1 MVSVLPAKI
10 SPWQAIG
17 QSMTELGKN
26 TPDLLERR
34 YQRGQL
40 QNSLDEIK
48 NLAGTEGTKPL
59 DLILSA
65 MKAGAGIPGSE
76 RYLGQ
81 LIPELAKFAQAGAS
95 QNIPVAGEQQ
105 GRSRETMQQVQGNQ
119 QPLPNF
125 LNQPEQS
132 SQFFPTNLGPQGGP
146 GNLPRQATTGEI
158 RSIPN
163 RSEQISQARD
173 LSKQSTDAGIPL
185 TVPQALEQVKAQIEE
200 DKVHNDLVEKERQQ
214 RVTSQKEYGQ
224 RAADEL
230 LKKYPEATSEQ
241 QAIFQKY
248 GEQEAAKGKSESD
261 INRSIAKKAE
271 QFKNSIVNVKKS
283 ASAPRLQ
290 NKLQRAFEGTYK
302 DVEQASKDLRSHLQ
316 PILDLGLYDTARNLL
331 TDLGYYPEERE
342 AIINPLSEHE
352 KVVLNKVP
360 EAVRKQKPVYG
371 APATLYPRYDYAP
384 DQLQN
389 IQQGLQDLKNA
400 DPNFSLVLSR
410 KAFEDKGYDWRM
422 FKDAFNQ
429 LEEQGFELTDDQKI
443 QKINLDTPP
452 LNDIQRVLQ
461 GINIIGR

>member
-1 MVSVLPAKI
+1 MVSVLPTKR
-10 SPWQAIG
+10 SPFQLIG
-17 QSMTELGKN
+17 QAMTDLGKN
-26 TPDLLERR
+26 TPELLERR

-48 NLAGTEGTKPL
+48 NLSQQPGTKPL

-95 QNIPVAGEQQ
+95 QNVPLPGENRNREPMQPTQSAQQ
-105 GRSRETMQQVQGNQ
+105 
-119 QPLPNF
+119 LPNF
-125 LNQPEQS
+125 LNQSEQP

-146 GNLPRQATTGEI
+146 GNLPRPATTGEI
-158 RSIPN
+158 RPIPN
-163 RSEQISQARD
+163 RSEQISMAKQ
-173 LSKQSTDAGIPL
+173 LSEESTAAGIPL
-185 TVPQALEQVKAQIEE
+185 TVPQALEQVKQQIED
-200 DKVHNDLVEKERQQ
+200 DKINNELVEKERQQ

-224 RAADEL
+224 RAAEEL
-230 LKKYPEATSEQ
+230 LKQYPEATSEQ

-271 QFKNSIVNVKKS
+271 QFKNSIANVKKS
-283 ASAPRLQ
+283 LSAPRLQ
-290 NKLQRAFEGTYK
+290 NKLQRAFEGTYR
-302 DVEQASKDLRSHLQ
+302 DIEQASADLRSHLK

-342 AIINPLSEHE
+342 SIINPLSEHE
-352 KVVLNKVP
+352 KIVLNKVP
-360 EAVRKQKPVYG
+360 EAVRKEKTVYG
-371 APATLYPRYDYAP
+371 APMTLYPRYDYAP
-384 DQLQN
+384 DQLDN
-389 IQQGLQDLKNA
+389 IKQGLKDLKQV
-400 DPNFSLVLSR
+400 DPNFSVVLAR
-410 KAFEDKGYDWRM
+410 KAFEDKKYDWQM

-429 LEEQGFELTDDQKI
+429 LEEEGFELTDDQKI
-443 QKINLDTPP
+443 QKKLLDTAP
-452 LNDIQRVLQ
+452 LNDLQKFLQ